1 MTTRKVRIVQ
11 ALAGHNYT
19 YQSGEEVELPEEQ
32 ALRWIEKGLAEQVD
46 AKSPEQEQK
55 ADEQEQK
62 ADIPAQVEQATS
74 TEHPE
79 TASLTTRRKKPGRP
93 RKKTE

>member
-32 ALRWIEKGLAEQVD
+32 ALRWIEKGLAEQVTEKPDGKD
-46 AKSPEQEQK
+46 ANVPT
-55 ADEQEQK
+55 
-62 ADIPAQVEQATS
+62 IPAQVEQATS
-74 TEHPE
+74 TEQPE
-79 TASLTTRRKKPGRP
+79 TASLTTKRKKPGRP

>member
-32 ALRWIEKGLAEQVD
+32 ALRWIKKGLAEQVD
-46 AKSPEQEQK
+46 AK
-55 ADEQEQK
+55 ATEQEQK

-74 TEHPE
+74 TEQPE
-79 TASLTTRRKKPGRP
+79 TASLTTKRKKPGRP